1 MAIFRRASAGKKKV
15 ANQTA
20 LRAADRLS
28 QLVQI
33 RTVTPPAGP
42 LSDQAVEVFDEY
54 RAALEEFYPG
64 VFGAADIEVVGR
76 AGLLLR
82 LPGVSDD
89 RPVVLMA
96 HQDVVPAPEDWRADG
111 WEHPPF
117 AGVIAD
123 GRVHGR
129 GTLDDKGAMVVM
141 LEALEDLVGSGWAP
155 ACDVYVLLGGDEE
168 SYGDS
173 AVQATSLLEERGIV
187 PWLVLD
193 EGGAVATQAF
203 PTLKREMAVVGV
215 AEKGVMTVRMTVEG
229 LGGHASTPPRE
240 SAPGILAKALVAIE
254 ENPAPAVV
262 NDVTVD
268 MLKAVA
274 PHVTRPLRR
283 LLARAA
289 KRPRVLG
296 RVMPRLS
303 PELAAVV
310 RTTAAITQLEGSSAH
325 NVLATRAS
333 AVINM
338 RVAVGS
344 TCAQALAHLID
355 VVDDRR
361 VAFETMESSEPSPVS
376 PTGKDERWQAIGA
389 AVEAAYPKAFTVPY
403 VMLAASDARHVARI
417 APAVYRFSP
426 LRMDKAQR
434 EAVHGPNENVEISSL
449 GAGVEFY
456 KALLTGAAL
465 GPAAR

>member
-1 MAIFRRASAGKKKV
+1 MALFRRASAAKK
-15 ANQTA
+15 QTLNTTS
-20 LRAADRLS
+20 LRAADDLS
-28 QLVQI
+28 QLVRI
-33 RTVTPPAGP
+33 ATVTPPAGP
-42 LSDQAVEVFDEY
+42 LDEATAAIFDQF
-54 RAALEEFYPG
+54 RTALEDLYPS
-64 VFGAADIEVVGR
+64 VFAVADVDVVGR

-82 LPGVSDD
+82 LSGANVE

-96 HQDVVPAPEDWRADG
+96 HQDVVPAPDDWRAEG

-117 AGVIAD
+117 DGVIAD

-141 LEALEDLVGSGWAP
+141 FQALEDLVSDGWRP
-155 ACDVYVLLGGDEE
+155 ARDIYVLLGGDEE

-173 AVQATSLLEERGIV
+173 AVQATKLLESRGIE

-215 AEKGVMTVRMTVEG
+215 AEKGVMTVRLSVEG

-240 SAPGILAKALVAIE
+240 SAAGILARALVAIE
-254 ENPAPAVV
+254 DNPARALV
-262 NDVTVD
+262 NDVTVQ
-268 MLKAVA
+268 MLTAVA
-274 PHVTRPLRR
+274 PHVARPLRR

-289 KRPRVLG
+289 KKPGMLG

-303 PELAAVV
+303 PELTAVV

-344 TCAQALAHLID
+344 TCAQALDHLES
-355 VVDDRR
+355 VVDDQR
-361 VAFETMESSEPSPVS
+361 VAFETLEASEPSPVS
-376 PTGKDERWQAIGA
+376 PTGDDERWQAIDA
-389 AVEAAYPKAFTVPY
+389 AVAHAYPKAFTAPY

-426 LRMDKAQR
+426 LRMDKVQR
-434 EAVHGPNENVEISSL
+434 EAIHGPGENVEIASL

-456 KALLTGAAL
+456 RDLLTGPAL
-465 GPAAR
+465 GPAIR

>member
-1 MAIFRRASAGKKKV
+1 MAIFRRASAAKKK
-15 ANQTA
+15 AASQTA
-20 LRAADRLS
+20 MRAADRLS

-42 LSDQAVEVFDEY
+42 LDDEAAADFEEY
-54 RAALEEFYPG
+54 RAALKGFYPRM
-64 VFGAADIEVVGR
+64 FGAADVEVVGR

-82 LPGVSDD
+82 LAGDSDE

-96 HQDVVPAPEDWRADG
+96 HQDVVPAPEDWRAEG

-117 AGVIAD
+117 DGVIAD

-129 GTLDDKGAMVVM
+129 GTLDDKGAMVV
-141 LEALEDLVGSGWAP
+141 LFEALEDLVGSGWVP
-155 ACDVYVLLGGDEE
+155 GRDVYVLLGGDEE

-173 AVQATSLLEERGIV
+173 AVAATSLLEERGIV

-193 EGGAVATQAF
+193 EGGAVATEAF
-203 PTLKREMAVVGV
+203 PTLKREMAVIGV
-215 AEKGVMTVRMTVEG
+215 SEKGVLTVRLSVEG

-240 SAPGILAKALVAIE
+240 SAAGTLARALVAIE
-254 ENPAPAVV
+254 DNPAPAVV
-262 NDVTVD
+262 NDVTVQ
-268 MLKAVA
+268 MLTAVA

-289 KRPRVLG
+289 KRPGVLG

-344 TCAQALAHLID
+344 TCAQALGHLID

-361 VAFETMESSEPSPVS
+361 VAFETLEASEPSPVS
-376 PTGKDERWQAIGA
+376 PTGDDERWRAIGA
-389 AVEAAYPKAFTVPY
+389 AVEVAYPNAFTVPY

-426 LRMDKAQR
+426 LKMDKAQR
-434 EAVHGPNENVEISSL
+434 EAIHGPGENVEISSL
-449 GAGVEFY
+449 GAGIEFY
-456 KALLTGAAL
+456 KALLTGPAL
-465 GPAAR
+465 GPAA